1 VKNISGGQ
9 IQKSD
14 PYPLTIG
21 IDLGGTKV
29 EIALVDGNSRITE
42 ENRYLSHAE
51 NGSEELIT
59 DLIRATESIQDKA
72 GMRVSGIGIGVAGQV
87 DSTGVVLSAP
97 NLPFKGEPL
106 QERLE
111 KKLHVPVVVTND
123 VRAATYGE
131 WRFGAGTGVDD
142 LVVIFVGTGIGGG
155 VVSGGRLLEGCG
167 NTAGELGHLTL
178 VANGRKCRCPN
189 WGCIEAYAGGWAISE
204 RAQEAVLADPK
215 EGMILTSLAG
225 SVEDISAATVSKAN
239 KQSDLLAAK
248 LVDETAQYLASG
260 VVGIVNA
267 LNPCMLVLG
276 GGVIEGLSDL
286 IPIIDEVVNKR
297 ALKPNR
303 KNLRIVKAGLGGKAG
318 VIGAA
323 TLARS
328 RIEERG

>member
-9 IQKSD
+9 IRKSD
-14 PYPLTIG
+14 SNPLTIG

-29 EIALVDGNSRITE
+29 EIALVDGNSRILE

-51 NGSEELIT
+51 NGPEEIIT
-59 DLIRATESIQDKA
+59 DLIRATESIQDQA
-72 GMRVSGIGIGVAGQV
+72 GRRASGIGIGVAGQI

-111 KKLHVPVVVTND
+111 KKLQFPVVVTND

-131 WRFGAGTGVDD
+131 WQFGAGKGVDD

-189 WGCIEAYAGGWAISE
+189 WGCIEAYAGGWAIAE
-204 RAQEAVLADPK
+204 LAQEAALANPRESVTLK
-215 EGMILTSLAG
+215 SIAG
-225 SVEDISAATVSKAN
+225 GIEDISATTVSDAK
-239 KQSDLLAAK
+239 KQGDPLAIK
-248 LVDETAQYLASG
+248 LVEETAQYLASG

-267 LNPCMLVLG
+267 FNPCMLILG
-276 GGVIEGLSDL
+276 GGVIEGLPDM
-286 IPIIDEVVNKR
+286 IPIVEDIVNKR
-297 ALKPNR
+297 ALRPSLE
-303 KNLRIVKAGLGGKAG
+303 NLQIVKAGLGGKAG

-323 TLARS
+323 ALARS
-328 RIEERG
+328 RTEGGA